1 MINELTIQTSD
12 TLLAEDL
19 KTANIQN
26 LKVTERRIVCKTATP
41 EPSTVPQIIY
51 VIVQAGSIVA
61 LNRFSSWLYKRFV
74 NKKPDIATINNTNVV
89 DNSVN
94 ITTIIHNHAQP
105 AGDQKNSKK
114 D

>member
-1 MINELTIQTSD
+1 MK
-12 TLLAEDL
+12 A
-19 KTANIQN
+19 ANIQN
-26 LKVTERRIVCKTATP
+26 LKVTERRIVCKTAIPDT
-41 EPSTVPQIIY
+41 SMIPQIVD

-74 NKKPDIATINNTNVV
+74 NKKPDIATINNTNIV

>member
-1 MINELTIQTSD
+1 MINKLTIQTSD
-12 TLLAEDL
+12 ILLAEDL
-19 KTANIQN
+19 KAAGIQN
-26 LKVTERRIVCKTATP
+26 LKVTERSLVCKTATL
-41 EPSTVPQIIY
+41 EPSTIPQIID

-74 NKKPDIATINNTNVV
+74 NKKPNIATINNTNVV

-94 ITTIIHNHAQP
+94 ITTIVHNHAQP
-105 AGDQKNSKK
+105 TSDQKNSKQ